1 MQVVKSEVL
10 VSEEGGQPPATPGA
24 GALVAAARAGDRRA
38 MGELY
43 QQHRRL
49 VHGLALAQ
57 LPPADVDDLVQE
69 VFLQAMRKLDSLRE
83 VEAFGPW
90 LATIARHSIANRH
103 RARRL
108 RAETSDADLPEATDG
123 VGGGGRASAEARAT
137 AAEILALIHQLP
149 LPYREPLVLRLVEGM
164 TGPEIAERTGLAP
177 ASVRVNLH
185 RGMTKL
191 RELLQARGEDRP

>member
-1 MQVVKSEVL
+1 MQVVKSEVF
-10 VSEEGGQPPATPGA
+10 VDQAAGESPPTSDT
-24 GALVAAARAGDRRA
+24 GALVASARAGDRWA
-38 MGELY
+38 MGQLY
-43 QQHRRL
+43 EQHRRL

-57 LPPADVDDLVQE
+57 LPPSDVDDLVQE

-83 VEAFGPW
+83 AESFGPW
-90 LATIARHSIANRH
+90 LSTIARNAIANRH
-103 RARRL
+103 RSRRL
-108 RAETSDADLPEATDG
+108 RAETSDADAPEVADG
-123 VGGGGRASAEARAT
+123 PGRASAEARAT
-137 AAEILALIHQLP
+137 AAEILTFIQQLP

-185 RGMTKL
+185 RGLKKL

>member
-10 VSEEGGQPPATPGA
+10 VDQEAGRPPATSDT
-24 GALVAAARAGDRRA
+24 GALVVAAREGDRPA
-38 MGELY
+38 MGALY
-43 QQHRRL
+43 QQYRRL

-57 LPPADVDDLVQE
+57 LPPAEVDDLVQE
-69 VFLQAMRKLDSLRE
+69 VFLQAMRKLDTLRE
-83 VEAFGPW
+83 AEAFGPW
-90 LATIARHSIANRH
+90 VATISRNLIANRH

-108 RAETSDADLPEATDG
+108 RAETSEADAPEAADG
-123 VGGGGRASAEARAT
+123 VGSDGRGTAEARAT
-137 AAEILALIHQLP
+137 AAEILALIQQLP

-191 RELLQARGEDRP
+191 RELLQARGED

>member
-1 MQVVKSEVL
+1 MQLVKSEVL
-10 VSEEGGQPPATPGA
+10 VDQEAGRPPPTSDT
-24 GALVAAARAGDRRA
+24 GALVASARAGDREA
-38 MGELY
+38 MGALY
-43 QQHRRL
+43 HHHHRL

-83 VEAFGPW
+83 ADAFGPW
-90 LATIARHSIANRH
+90 VATIARNSIANRH

-108 RAETSDADLPEATDG
+108 RAETSDADVPETADG
-123 VGGGGRASAEARAT
+123 AGRGNAEARAT
-137 AAEILALIHQLP
+137 AVEILTLIQQLP

-185 RGMTKL
+185 RGLTKL

>member
-1 MQVVKSEVL
+1 M
-10 VSEEGGQPPATPGA
+10 PWW
-24 GALVAAARAGDRRA
+24 RRRA
-38 MGELY
+38 RGIGGRWGQLY

-57 LPPADVDDLVQE
+57 LPPAEVDDLVQE

-83 VEAFGPW
+83 AEAFGPW
-90 LATIARHSIANRH
+90 LATIARNLIANRH

-108 RAETSDADLPEATDG
+108 RAETSDSRRAR
-123 VGGGGRASAEARAT
+123 GGRRREQAAGAAARRRGPRPR
-137 AAEILALIHQLP
+137 EILALIHQLP

>member
-10 VSEEGGQPPATPGA
+10 VDQEPGKPPAGSDT
-24 GALVAAARAGDRRA
+24 GALVASARAGDREA
-38 MGELY
+38 MGALY
-43 QQHRRL
+43 HQHRRL

-83 VEAFGPW
+83 ADAFGPW
-90 LATIARHSIANRH
+90 VATIARNSIANRH

-108 RAETSDADLPEATDG
+108 RAETSDTDVPETADGA
-123 VGGGGRASAEARAT
+123 GRANAEARAT
-137 AAEILALIHQLP
+137 AGEILALIQQLP

-185 RGMTKL
+185 RGLTKL